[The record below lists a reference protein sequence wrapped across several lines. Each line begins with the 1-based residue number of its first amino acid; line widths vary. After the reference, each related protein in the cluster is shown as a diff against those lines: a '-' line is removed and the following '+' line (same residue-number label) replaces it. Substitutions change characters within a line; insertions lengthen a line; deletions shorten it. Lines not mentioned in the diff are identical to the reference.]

1 METVASVEGA
11 KAKRVDTRTP
21 AQKAFDRVQSKR
33 VSQAIIAQYT
43 LSVLCLHSTEKYS
56 YDTLLSVCSKQRG
69 FLRRHIRRTRQELR
83 YSDDTVVNLTLLL
96 SRSRSLMRTWTLSQ
110 NITIFLKSAG
120 QNR

>member
-1 METVASVEGA
+1 M
-11 KAKRVDTRTP
+11 
-21 AQKAFDRVQSKR
+21 
-33 VSQAIIAQYT
+33 SQAIIAQYT
-43 LSVLCLHSTEKYS
+43 LSVLCLQRSIVN
-56 YDTLLSVCSKQRG
+56 DTLLSVCSKQRG
-69 FLRRHIRRTRQELR
+69 FLRRHIRRTRQESR